1 MVSAPAVEVS
11 REALSMA
18 ADDKTPDELEDQEAI
33 EDVEPDEED
42 ASQMKGGLAGRAP
55 LAD

>member
-1 MVSAPAVEVS
+1 MSAPAVEVS